1 MYTIEYVFN
10 IGSVSDNNLNNNSTV
25 ISEGIELHNQGWP
38 QPPSGYTFSKVKVSG
53 RVTSLTG
60 NAAVQ
65 FGRGNSND
73 KIYSTTG
80 DFTVDFTDE
89 SYDGSTTNGA
99 KRYKY
104 FNSLPFALRLWASY
118 NSYIAVENLCFHI
131 FFTSS
136 NTPNSN
142 SVFPGE
148 IILAPESVPSFQT
161 GDLLSAGYD
170 FQQYSLITADDWN
183 NSKYGIEQRYARATD
198 GTFYDYSTFT

>member
-1 MYTIEYVFN
+1 MYTIEYIFN
-10 IGSVSDNNLNNNSTV
+10 IGSVSENNLNNNST
-25 ISEGIELHNQGWP
+25 ILSQGIELHNQGWP
-38 QPPSGYTFSKVKVSG
+38 QPPSGYTFNKILVSG
-53 RVTSLTG
+53 NVTSLTR

-65 FGRGNSND
+65 FGRGNTND
-73 KIYSTTG
+73 NIYSTTG
-80 DFTVDFTDE
+80 DFSIEFTDE

-104 FNSLPFALRLWASY
+104 FNSLPFALRLRAGY
-118 NSYIAVENLCFHI
+118 NSYIAVENLYFAI

-136 NTPNSN
+136 NTPHSN

-183 NSKYGIEQRYARATD
+183 NSIYGRKMIYVRDTD
-198 GTFYDYSTFT
+198 GNFYNYPTST